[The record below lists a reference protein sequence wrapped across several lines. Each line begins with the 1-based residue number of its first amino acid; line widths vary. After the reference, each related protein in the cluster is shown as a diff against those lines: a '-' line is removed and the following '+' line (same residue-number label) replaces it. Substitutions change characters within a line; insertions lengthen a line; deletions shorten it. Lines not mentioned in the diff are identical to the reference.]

1 MAYKSYFPSALGLIT
16 LTSNGKELTGLY
28 FEGQKFAPNFKEHL
42 EAPLEIFTKTKV
54 YLVEYFNGNKPSFSL
69 PLKPQGTDFQKLVWS
84 SLITIPYG
92 TTTTY
97 GEIARQVALKLG
109 KSKMS
114 AQAVGSA
121 IAHNPICIVIP
132 CDRVLGQK
140 QKMVGFVAGIE
151 RKEWLLRHEKTSII
165 V

>member
-1 MAYKSYFPSALGLIT
+1 M
-16 LTSNGKELTGLY
+16 
-28 FEGQKFAPNFKEHL
+28 
-42 EAPLEIFTKTKV
+42 
-54 YLVEYFNGNKPSFSL
+54 EYFNGNKPSFSL

-97 GEIARQVALKLG
+97 GEIAKKVALKLG

-132 CDRVLGQK
+132 CHRVLGQK

>member
-28 FEGQKFAPNFKEHL
+28 FEGQKFAPNFEEYL

-84 SLITIPYG
+84 SL
-92 TTTTY
+92 
-97 GEIARQVALKLG
+97 K
-109 KSKMS
+109 KS
-114 AQAVGSA
+114 V
-121 IAHNPICIVIP
+121 P
-132 CDRVLGQK
+132 
-140 QKMVGFVAGIE
+140 
-151 RKEWLLRHEKTSII
+151 
-165 V
+165 